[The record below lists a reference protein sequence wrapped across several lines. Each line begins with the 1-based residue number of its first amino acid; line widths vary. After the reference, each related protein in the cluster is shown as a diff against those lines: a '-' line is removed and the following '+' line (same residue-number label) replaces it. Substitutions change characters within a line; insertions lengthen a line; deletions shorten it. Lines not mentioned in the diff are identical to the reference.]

1 MSDNN
6 KLPVGVNP
14 NFKYAIA
21 KIECVYIGKFV
32 EYQKTHSSPI
42 RNGNAHVFLN
52 SLIKK
57 YKDSYGELV
66 NRMQFNLSIIR
77 RDSSLVKEYKNPKL
91 MYIPTKEKFV
101 SYNEASRKTGYN
113 SSTIHWQCN
122 FWKGTKRSKR
132 LFKLI

>member
-42 RNGNAHVFLN
+42 RNGHIVTGKQIGRAHV
-52 SLIKK
+52 
-57 YKDSYGELV
+57 
-66 NRMQFNLSIIR
+66 
-77 RDSSLVKEYKNPKL
+77 
-91 MYIPTKEKFV
+91 
-101 SYNEASRKTGYN
+101 
-113 SSTIHWQCN
+113 
-122 FWKGTKRSKR
+122 
-132 LFKLI
+132 